1 MAQTKWL
8 AEGEQPPAGP
18 KFVLIE
24 YGSANELHRHARGL
38 TFSVDRNASPNLLE
52 AHIETVL
59 SEAQTLADFEK
70 IDTVYVSIPKRTK
83 VS

>member
-1 MAQTKWL
+1 MAETKWL
-8 AEGEQPPAGP
+8 AEGAHPPVGP

-24 YGSANELHRHARGL
+24 YGSSNGLHRHAQGL
-38 TFSVDRNASPNLLE
+38 TYSVDRNVNPNLLE

-70 IDTVYVSIPKRTK
+70 IDTVYINIPKRAK
-83 VS
+83 KS

>member
-1 MAQTKWL
+1 MAETKWL
-8 AEGEQPPAGP
+8 AEGAHPPVGP

-24 YGSANELHRHARGL
+24 YGNSNGLHRHAHGL
-38 TFSVDRNASPNLLE
+38 TYSVDRNVNPNLLE

-70 IDTVYVSIPKRTK
+70 IDTVYINIPKRAK
-83 VS
+83 KS

>member
-8 AEGEQPPAGP
+8 DDGAQPPVGP

-24 YGSANELHRHARGL
+24 YGSSNGLQRHARGL
-38 TFSVDRNASPNLLE
+38 TFSVDRNVTPNLLE

-59 SEAQTLADFEK
+59 SEAQTLADFEQ
-70 IDTVYVSIPKRTK
+70 IDTVYVSIPKSAKRA
-83 VS
+83 

>member
-8 AEGEQPPAGP
+8 DDGAKPPVGP

-24 YGSANELHRHARGL
+24 YGSSNGLHRHARGL
-38 TFSVDRNASPNLLE
+38 TFSVDRDVSPNLLE

-59 SEAQTLADFEK
+59 AEAQTLADFEK
-70 IDTVYVSIPKRTK
+70 IDTVYVSIPKAAKTA
-83 VS
+83 